1 MTFDDTDLID
11 SLIRDYGEYSERRR
25 KAVLRCNTEYVADLD
40 KRMRQTRAKLDVVM
54 EAKQNEQYLSGEHEL
69 IQWANAGYPPV
80 VEHERPLSGFG
91 KKPQRLPRNIY
102 DEKPMRMP
110 GRVEERQEPDYI
122 VPQNPTEADWRRV
135 ALRYAETG
143 SKEDYKLM
151 LTMVRLDHPVP
162 NLWREPE
169 PVKTTTKTS
178 KPLTLEHFWNH
189 QVRDYGW
196 LVIFLVILAIV
207 VGINCG

>member
-1 MTFDDTDLID
+1 
-11 SLIRDYGEYSERRR
+11 
-25 KAVLRCNTEYVADLD
+25 
-40 KRMRQTRAKLDVVM
+40 MRQTRAKLDVVM